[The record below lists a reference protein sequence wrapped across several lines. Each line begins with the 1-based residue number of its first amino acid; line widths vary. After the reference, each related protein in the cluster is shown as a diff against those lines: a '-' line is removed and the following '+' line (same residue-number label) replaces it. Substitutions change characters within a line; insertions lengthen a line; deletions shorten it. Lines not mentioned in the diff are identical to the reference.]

1 MPAGV
6 HHQPNRPPRLQPRFP
21 AVEKRNRKLPFKSAA
36 SEKANFNL
44 KFKAETVPYSMCQP
58 PAPPVIVKPV
68 ARADLFGS
76 KPDVAQFEV
85 APESFD
91 LLDQLEMAVA
101 ESLGAGKEMVAK
113 AVADSWRSQV

>member
-1 MPAGV
+1 M
-6 HHQPNRPPRLQPRFP
+6 
-21 AVEKRNRKLPFKSAA
+21 
-36 SEKANFNL
+36 
-44 KFKAETVPYSMCQP
+44 KFKAATAPYNMCQP
-58 PAPPVIVKPV
+58 PAPPVTVKSV
-68 ARADLFGS
+68 ARTVLFEG

-85 APESFD
+85 SPESFD